1 MEIFI
6 FSHDQFHFDF
16 ASFHRKW
23 ARVFSVVS
31 AIVLVGQGTLYA
43 MLYLGADALSEN
55 NITAILTWTVAI
67 LSLALPFCFLLAFF
81 YFATVA
87 LSGFPYLSALAHAR
101 VSKINLVF
109 VVWTVGRL
117 VRGTLLMLS
126 LRFDWESSLPEA
138 YLAALIV
145 AILVVVEI
153 IPFYLSLDWSTVAI
167 LITDMNDERR
177 QQLLNAPHGI
187 MFSPDASAHDAH
199 EQRDPEVRRLFLD
212 PNSVVPVGDA
222 DEGGEGDLDD
232 GAAADSASSS
242 SSVLFHAR
250 HTASG
255 GGGAVAIVVRKFQL
269 HELDSASMCD
279 EYAQDLAL
287 WSNVDHPHVAR
298 FVGVYRI
305 GLSVY
310 SCTEAHGVPL
320 DRLIAR
326 APKQPM
332 PAPKLIRLA
341 KQVCRALSFLQL
353 RRRTQGASGGSG
365 GNSIGVGHGQ
375 LSSSSVV
382 VRSVCVFREHGAG
395 AWLSFFGVKLLPR
408 VSIAAFYCFALR
420 VPD

>member
-6 FSHDQFHFDF
+6 FSHDQYHFDF
-16 ASFHRKW
+16 VSFHRKW
-23 ARVFSVVS
+23 ARVFSIVT
-31 AIVLVGQGTLYA
+31 AILVVGQGTLYA

-55 NITAILTWTVAI
+55 NITTILTWTVAI

-109 VVWTVGRL
+109 VVWTIGRL

-145 AILVVVEI
+145 AVLVVVEI

-187 MFSPDASAHDAH
+187 MFSPDASANDAH
-199 EQRDPEVRRLFLD
+199 ERRDPEVRRLFLD

-232 GAAADSASSS
+232 HHAISTDLLAAADSASSS
-242 SSVLFHAR
+242 SSSSVVFRAR
-250 HTASG
+250 HTASDG
-255 GGGAVAIVVRKFQL
+255 AAVAIVVRKFQL
-269 HELDSASMCD
+269 HELGSASMCD

-320 DRLIAR
+320 DCLIAR
-326 APKQPM
+326 TPKQSM

-353 RRRTQGASGGSG
+353 RRRTQGVSGSSGGSLI
-365 GNSIGVGHGQ
+365 SVGHGQ

-382 VRSVCVFREHGAG
+382 VRTTC
-395 AWLSFFGVKLLPR
+395 
-408 VSIAAFYCFALR
+408 C
-420 VPD
+420 

>member
-6 FSHDQFHFDF
+6 FSHDQYHFDF

-23 ARVFSVVS
+23 ARVFSIVN
-31 AIVLVGQGTLYA
+31 AILLVAQGSLYA
-43 MLYLGADALSEN
+43 MLYIGADALSQN
-55 NITAILTWTVAI
+55 NITDILTWTVAI
-67 LSLALPFCFLLAFF
+67 MSIALPFCFLLAFF

-101 VSKINLVF
+101 VRKINLVF
-109 VVWTVGRL
+109 VVWTVGRF
-117 VRGTLLMLS
+117 VRGALLMLS
-126 LRFDWESSLPEA
+126 LRFDWEASLPEA

-145 AILVVVEI
+145 AVLVVVEI

-199 EQRDPEVRRLFLD
+199 QRRDPEVRRLFLD
-212 PNSVVPVGDA
+212 PNSVLPVSDA
-222 DEGGEGDLDD
+222 DEGEGDLDD
-232 GAAADSASSS
+232 GRHLTISTDSASSS
-242 SSVLFHAR
+242 SSVVFRAR
-250 HTASG
+250 HTASD
-255 GGGAVAIVVRKFQL
+255 GAAVDVVVRKFQL
-269 HELDSASMCD
+269 HELGSASMCD

-332 PAPKLIRLA
+332 AAPALIRLA
-341 KQVCRALSFLQL
+341 KQMCRALSFLQL
-353 RRRTQGASGGSG
+353 RRRTQGAGGGSG
-365 GNSIGVGHGQ
+365 GSSIGVGHGQ
-375 LSSSSVV
+375 LSSSSVMV
-382 VRSVCVFREHGAG
+382 WAACSFPPPRTCLAFAIFVGDLISISVRIC
-395 AWLSFFGVKLLPR
+395 LSL
-408 VSIAAFYCFALR
+408 
-420 VPD
+420 